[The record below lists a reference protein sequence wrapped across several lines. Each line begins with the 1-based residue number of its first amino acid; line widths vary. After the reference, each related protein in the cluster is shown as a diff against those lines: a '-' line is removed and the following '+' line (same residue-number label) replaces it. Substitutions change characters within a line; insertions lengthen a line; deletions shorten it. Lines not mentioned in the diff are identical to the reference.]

1 MFRKHVKQFVDEA
14 SKRVYDNP
22 PKNADDQ
29 HAIKFAPLD
38 QQQFAEIKHEMK
50 EFAKKSSTTTAAAAT
65 STSLPTSTANTPRLK

>member
-1 MFRKHVKQFVDEA
+1 MFRKHVKQFVDET

-38 QQQFAEIKHEMK
+38 EQQFAEIKHEMK
-50 EFAKKSSTTTAAAAT
+50 EFAKKASSTAAAAAT
-65 STSLPTSTANTPRLK
+65 SSSLPTSATNTPRLK